1 MTEELKKIRNNVIK
15 DYQNKMSIENIL
27 EKYNIKWRTLSE
39 LLSPALDTKR
49 NSVPKELEQYI
60 VDSYIKGKSTTRI
73 GVELGFYHKV
83 IAQILEEH
91 NINRDCSKMNRKY
104 TLNEHYFDNINTPN
118 KAYILG
124 FLYAD
129 GNVYSPKSTI
139 RLALHEDDKEI
150 LEKINN
156 EIGSNHKLK
165 YSVSKDRGDGYNYCN
180 TYAVE
185 VYSTHMCKVLNDLG
199 CMDNKSLKL
208 KYPTFLSDELHR
220 HFIRGYF
227 DGDGSFCNHK
237 SKKNGRQPL
246 ITITSTND
254 FCIECQRIIR
264 ELINIPCGNIY
275 DASCH
280 NGITKVLSFS
290 GGNQVK
296 IFLDWLY
303 EDAELYLKRKY
314 DRYID
319 AFYKVA

>member
-1 MTEELKKIRNNVIK
+1 M
-15 DYQNKMSIENIL
+15 
-27 EKYNIKWRTLSE
+27 
-39 LLSPALDTKR
+39 
-49 NSVPKELEQYI
+49 
-60 VDSYIKGKSTTRI
+60 
-73 GVELGFYHKV
+73 
-83 IAQILEEH
+83 
-91 NINRDCSKMNRKY
+91 
-104 TLNEHYFDNINTPN
+104 
-118 KAYILG
+118 
-124 FLYAD
+124 
-129 GNVYSPKSTI
+129 
-139 RLALHEDDKEI
+139 HEDDKEI

-227 DGDGSFCNHK
+227 DGDGSFCDHK

-264 ELINIPCGNIY
+264 KSIDIPCGNIY
-275 DASCH
+275 DAACH

-303 EDAELYLKRKY
+303 IDAELYLERKY
-314 DRYID
+314 NKYID